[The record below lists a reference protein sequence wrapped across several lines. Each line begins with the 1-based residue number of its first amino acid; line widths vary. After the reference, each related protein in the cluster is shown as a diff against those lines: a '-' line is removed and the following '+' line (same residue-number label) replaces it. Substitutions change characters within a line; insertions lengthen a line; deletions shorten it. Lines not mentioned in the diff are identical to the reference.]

1 MLAATGNIT
10 DLMFGFVSHVGVPY
24 RTSHPHLLVACG
36 FSFTVCDN
44 VFSMDASNNE
54 VGGRGEGLSHDLNFC
69 FCPAQGEWSKAERK
83 YLNVLVGAEMKKNCI
98 AAKRKPASQ

>member
-10 DLMFGFVSHVGVPY
+10 DLMFGFVSHVAVPY

-54 VGGRGEGLSHDLNFC
+54 AGEREASAMIESFVFALHREDGARLRGN
-69 FCPAQGEWSKAERK
+69 
-83 YLNVLVGAEMKKNCI
+83 I
-98 AAKRKPASQ
+98 